1 MQSADIDLKYPWL
14 NLTVMTFS
22 DSVQYYVIDR
32 FVTGHKFFV
41 CSRKETSAD
50 VMDLQMIIIRNQR
63 HCRQEYIPVI
73 IRIVIV
79 NNTWLHHNDFLCDNC
94 ELQ

>member
-1 MQSADIDLKYPWL
+1 MQSADIDLKYAWL

-32 FVTGHKFFV
+32 FFV
-41 CSRKETSAD
+41 CSRKKTSAD

-63 HCRQEYIPVI
+63 HCRQEYMPVI